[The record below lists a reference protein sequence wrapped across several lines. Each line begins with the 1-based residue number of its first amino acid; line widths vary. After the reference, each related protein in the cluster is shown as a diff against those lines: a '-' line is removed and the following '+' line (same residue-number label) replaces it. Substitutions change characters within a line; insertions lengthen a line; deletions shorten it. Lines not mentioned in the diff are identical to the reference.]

1 MLNVKISKVVYSG
14 FFCLRYFELKFD
26 PNRPSLDDAVGS
38 LLGSRTVF
46 NAVYRYPPKSAGA
59 FLPKHLERAFYRHKR
74 SAVKRDVRDKVR
86 HPHTHK
92 NRLRSSPRHKGVT
105 LPVLPPEPTPSP
117 PQRIRKMLSHPPS
130 PPRKRKDQPK
140 RKERKSS
147 FPHTS
152 DHL

>member
-1 MLNVKISKVVYSG
+1 LTFKGCRYWVVMGCSCRHPG
-14 FFCLRYFELKFD
+14 R
-26 PNRPSLDDAVGS
+26 SWDAVVGC
-38 LLGSRTVF
+38 RP
-46 NAVYRYPPKSAGA
+46 YSARRLPHDTA
-59 FLPKHLERAFYRHKR
+59 NCASACKCVFLPKHLERAFYRHKR